1 MILQSKEGERWTFEI
16 ESKALNAWRTLPGTT
31 KPRLIRIPKSLCADK
46 SPEKELEQRKLKL
59 LDKGFWIARE
69 NSEVDTADDI
79 SDQPPEHKFSWV
91 LETAID
97 KSWLPVDLQ
106 KVAAME
112 DKNLV
117 LRPKGMEEMSF
128 KTAGVRAV
136 STGTQTTFQGL
147 FTLLELKREFLKK
160 GATLEIAYDSSDGVT
175 KLDDVEPKSVSRQ
188 WPELNAELEE
198 RGLKASTKLG
208 LKTGWS
214 F

>member
-69 NSEVDTADDI
+69 SSEVDTADDI
-79 SDQPPEHKFSWV
+79 SDQPPEHSFSWV

-112 DKNLV
+112 D
-117 LRPKGMEEMSF
+117 R
-128 KTAGVRAV
+128 T
-136 STGTQTTFQGL
+136 
-147 FTLLELKREFLKK
+147 
-160 GATLEIAYDSSDGVT
+160 
-175 KLDDVEPKSVSRQ
+175 
-188 WPELNAELEE
+188 
-198 RGLKASTKLG
+198 
-208 LKTGWS
+208 
-214 F
+214 